1 MNKGYITVEKPEAI
15 AGIYS
20 GIVPEELR
28 PNQYALIEDESG
40 KVTDIYKYRNDR
52 LEKAHWEPVPVGRTQ
67 RLRPLNTEQK
77 MAFDMLQDER
87 VPVKVLTGSWGTGK
101 TYLMISHA
109 LYLLASKKISKIIWV
124 RNNFGLADTKD
135 IGHLAGTLEEKI
147 LPFAG
152 PLLDHMQ
159 PSEFRTRIAQGDI
172 ELAHLGFMRGR
183 SIKDAVILCSE
194 AQNLTVNQVQLLLG
208 RVEKG
213 SQLWLEGDTKSQ
225 QDHRA
230 FIESP
235 GLDTAIKALAETP
248 LFGYVHLEKT
258 ERSKVAE
265 LASLLTNDNLKTL
278 GIKK

>member
-1 MNKGYITVEKPEAI
+1 MNKGYVEIEKPEQV

-20 GIVPEELR
+20 GIVPEGIR
-28 PNQYALIEDESG
+28 QNQYLLMKDAEGETI
-40 KVTDIYKYRNDR
+40 DIYKYRNHR
-52 LEKAHWEPVPVGRTQ
+52 LEKAHYNGLVVGRTQ
-67 RLRPLNTEQK
+67 KLRPLNDEQK

-87 VPVKVLTGSWGTGK
+87 IPVKVLTGSWGTGK

-109 LYLLASKKISKIIWV
+109 LQLLSSKRINKIIWV

-152 PLLDHMQ
+152 PLMDHMQ
-159 PSEFRTRIAQGDI
+159 PAEFRTRITQGDI

-225 QDHRA
+225 QDHRS

-235 GLDTAIKALAETP
+235 GLDTAIQVLGENP
-248 LFGYVHLEKT
+248 LFGYVHLAKT

-265 LASLLTNDNLKTL
+265 MANLLTNDNLKTL